1 MLSHFGVQ
9 SYTEPIL
16 QDTKTKGMRVMAE
29 FGENL
34 KRIREEKGMTQQ
46 TLADYLYVTRQAV
59 SRWEGGSRYPDL
71 MTAKKMAQFLET
83 SVDELLAED
92 DMKAYVERSAIL
104 DDGVSKRAQVFLIT
118 LAFMS
123 SLITSI
129 YYLANYFIQDALV
142 ISAPVD
148 MCMCILLTLVLGYSV
163 HTALHDRLNKRFATI
178 LSVLYFGVT
187 ILNGIIA
194 LLSENNKSSYAFL
207 VGAIALNVVF
217 LVMCVHFF
225 TSKKVVSPIG
235 LYIMTCI
242 YVITGIINSFRG
254 PVVDIP
260 IEYYRDVFMLGV
272 FSFMENTLVLILL
285 VFMAHVL
292 HQKRKRAAR

>member
-1 MLSHFGVQ
+1 
-9 SYTEPIL
+9 
-16 QDTKTKGMRVMAE
+16 MAE

-83 SVDELLAED
+83 SVDELLADD
-92 DMKAYVERSAIL
+92 DMKMYVEKNAIL

-123 SLITSI
+123 SLIMSI
-129 YYLANYFIQDALV
+129 YYLANYFIHDELM
-142 ISAPVD
+142 ISAPID
-148 MCMCILLTLVLGYSV
+148 MCMCILLTLVFGYSV
-163 HTALHDRLNKRFATI
+163 YTALHDRLDKRFATI
-178 LSVLYFGVT
+178 LSVLYFGVR
-187 ILNGIIA
+187 ILNGIIGFV
-194 LLSENNKSSYAFL
+194 SVHDKSSYAFL
-207 VGAIALNVVF
+207 LCATALNVVF
-217 LVMCVHFF
+217 LVICVRFF
-225 TSKKVVSPIG
+225 TSKKVVSPIA
-235 LYIMTCI
+235 LYVMAGI
-242 YVITGIINSFRG
+242 YVVTGIINSFMG

-260 IEYYRDVFMLGV
+260 IEFYRDVFMFGV
-272 FSFMENTLVLILL
+272 FSFMENTLVLVLL

-292 HQKRKRAAR
+292 DKKRKRAAR